1 MIATTLAAT
10 PAIGGPGIV
19 MALVLAETA
28 VGGVFVLLASKVE
41 GKVRPAFFKLV
52 GGVLAVCAILAWV
65 SARAPLDAAA
75 GGDATLSF
83 LGTFAGITVA
93 WQILL
98 WAGART
104 IGRWL
109 GIAALPV
116 GVASLLALALEPTA
130 ANATPVAVF
139 QLLAGALLVGGSVI
153 GLLLG
158 HWHLV
163 DRKLGREP
171 IARVNLLYLI
181 GCGVAALAALVGGGG
196 GGEARAD
203 LSPLLGVG
211 VLTTSIAVGL
221 AALCALI
228 GFFNRALIK
237 ENSIQ
242 SATGLFYLGVMMAF
256 AAEFA
261 AKVRFF

>member
-1 MIATTLAAT
+1 MPATQ
-10 PAIGGPGIV
+10 IGGPGIV
-19 MALVLAETA
+19 MALVLAEVAIGGLVVLWAAPLWGA
-28 VGGVFVLLASKVE
+28 VRMG
-41 GKVRPAFFKLV
+41 FFKLV
-52 GGVLAVCAILAWV
+52 GAVLAVCAVLAWV
-65 SARAPLDAAA
+65 AARAPLDDGTPAATRALAALAIFA
-75 GGDATLSF
+75 GMTVVWQALLWFRAQAISRWVGLAAIPVGAATLV
-83 LGTFAGITVA
+83 LIALHPAV
-93 WQILL
+93 
-98 WAGART
+98 
-104 IGRWL
+104 GRAEA
-109 GIAALPV
+109 IAI
-116 GVASLLALALEPTA
+116 
-130 ANATPVAVF
+130 F
-139 QLLAGALLVGGSVI
+139 QLFAGALFVGGATV

-163 DRKLGREP
+163 DRKLGRAP
-171 IARVNLLYLI
+171 IARVNFLYLV
-181 GCGVAALAALVGGGG
+181 GCGVAALAAIVGGGG

-221 AALCALI
+221 AALCAMI

-242 SATGLFYLGVMMAF
+242 SATGLFYLGVILAF